1 MVQYGLGSI
10 RREHASRASRLAL
23 ETQRSPDVA
32 ALDDTQPPRTHALS
46 GDGASWVFGG
56 PGGRMVEKT
65 VMPTR
70 RRPMHIAEFAVM
82 QVPDGGSGGWKMTGG
97 SPRIF
102 STRQDQPEIAL
113 KSAAPMQIW
122 ALTAPSLPK
131 FSWPG
136 ALSEPEASATGGL
149 VLEPERRLIAKPLL
163 VAKPET

>member
-1 MVQYGLGSI
+1 
-10 RREHASRASRLAL
+10 
-23 ETQRSPDVA
+23 
-32 ALDDTQPPRTHALS
+32 
-46 GDGASWVFGG
+46 
-56 PGGRMVEKT
+56 
-65 VMPTR
+65 
-70 RRPMHIAEFAVM
+70 MHIAEFAVM

-149 VLEPERRLIAKPLL
+149 CYSSPSYY
-163 VAKPET
+163 